1 MEAHHANGLLVPIA
15 AVAGVVGGDKNVK
28 TDMSYRCAAVITRDQ
43 QSPFAEFC
51 KSNNPSTPE
60 APAQITNP
68 RPHCR
73 LKNEEL
79 KKVVTLVVTLPLE
92 YVKIGEEW

>member
-51 KSNNPSTPE
+51 KSSNPYTTE
-60 APAQITNP
+60 AAIKITDP
-68 RPHCR
+68 P
-73 LKNEEL
+73 
-79 KKVVTLVVTLPLE
+79 LPPS
-92 YVKIGEEW
+92 